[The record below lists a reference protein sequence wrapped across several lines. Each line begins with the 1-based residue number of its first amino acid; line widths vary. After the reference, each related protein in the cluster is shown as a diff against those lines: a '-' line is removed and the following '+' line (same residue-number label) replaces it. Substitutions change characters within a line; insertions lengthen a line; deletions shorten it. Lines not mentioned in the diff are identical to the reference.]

1 MPSLT
6 IRDIPEDLHAR
17 LKADAAAQ
25 GRSLNKEVLVR
36 LKLSVTERRP
46 AVEELLAVE
55 VYSASKFSQKITEAM
70 MLALS
75 QAVPLNSVFC
85 VRRARKSAEI

>member
-25 GRSLNKEVLVR
+25 GRSLNREVLIR
-36 LKLSVTERRP
+36 LKLSVTARKP
-46 AVEELLAVE
+46 AVEELLAVAQANRRRMKG
-55 VYSASKFSQKITEAM
+55 VWITNAFI
-70 MLALS
+70 
-75 QAVPLNSVFC
+75 N
-85 VRRARKSAEI
+85 RAKRQGRP